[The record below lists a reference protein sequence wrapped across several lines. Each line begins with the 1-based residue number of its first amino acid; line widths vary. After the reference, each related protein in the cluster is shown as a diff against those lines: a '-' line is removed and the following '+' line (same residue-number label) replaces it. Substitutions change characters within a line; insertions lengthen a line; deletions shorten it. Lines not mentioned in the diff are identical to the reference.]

1 MKPTDPNRRA
11 LLDELLLGDE
21 TSAAPSLAAVIE
33 VVDREKRRRL
43 RRGRAIVA
51 TAFVVGAVAFSSLTL
66 SRNPSGGY
74 AGESSSVPATPA
86 DFPARTEEP
95 FKVTRINDEEL
106 QAFLAETPSA
116 LVQWD
121 DGRRAVILVV
131 NTARDER

>member
-11 LLDELLLGDE
+11 LLDELLFGDE
-21 TSAAPSLAAVIE
+21 TSAAPSLAGVLE
-33 VVDREKRRRL
+33 TVDREKRRRL

-51 TAFVVGAVAFSSLTL
+51 TVFVAGAVAFSSLTL
-66 SRNPSGGY
+66 SRHLNGGY
-74 AGESSSVPATPA
+74 AGESSSVSAPPA
-86 DFPARTEEP
+86 DVPARIDEP
-95 FKVTRINDEEL
+95 FKVARINDEEL

-131 NTARDER
+131 NTARGE